1 MSILLCPENWVAT
14 SSGVMYNA
22 WAACTFSAGITCPY
36 FYAQKTGWQ
45 PVVESCIMPGLPAH
59 LVQELH
65 VHLVQ
70 PVVEL
75 HVHTSMPRKL
85 GGKK

>member
-65 VHLVQ
+65 VH
-70 PVVEL
+70 
-75 HVHTSMPRKL
+75 TSMSRKL
-85 GGKK
+85 GGNRWWSHV